1 MPAPV
6 CKGQVSYKKTP
17 GVLEFGNGALKFTPK
32 GASAPTVRVP
42 NSDVSTILCS
52 KESSPQVRLKVVL
65 YSGGDGHNFTFTLPH
80 DDAVAEREHFK
91 TELTAVIARN
101 RNAHATSAPISAAP
115 LPVSALAGSS
125 LSAAPS
131 PTSSAPPTPRA
142 SQFAPG
148 PIHSRAASIV
158 NGTERASTPVIVGN
172 DPAVDFRIRK
182 KVLLAN
188 PDLAALHRELVM
200 TRQITEAEFWE
211 GREHLLHAEAS
222 MQSQKRGKSGQLVDP
237 RPQTIDGEAKIVI
250 TPQLV
255 HDIFDEY
262 PIVQTAYAENV
273 PDKLSEAQFWKRYF
287 SSKLFHAHQASIRSS
302 ATQFVAK
309 EDPIFDKYLEKDD
322 DGLEP
327 RRPRTETVSML
338 VDLAT
343 TSEDHGEAGTTKDI
357 TMQAGRQKGAI
368 PLIRKFNDH
377 SERLLNAALGELPK
391 AKRRRLNN
399 AQEEYEAQIELD
411 DLRDEQT
418 SEGITLA
425 MQDRQ
430 RYYEGIASQSAVED
444 TPPIRANPRGLA
456 ASIQDWSNSLASL
469 RIVRGPSDAAL
480 MSMTQNVMQRL
491 TVKAQKNDF
500 PPDLFR
506 QMASCQT
513 AANEF
518 LRQFWG
524 SLYPRAGDQPAAGNP
539 NPAQRAAKAAKMAN
553 FLARTPEKVDALVR
567 QAEEM
572 GADAKRVR
580 VALQPVLN
588 AVERALSVH
597 KARMAAWPGGGGV
610 GAGSRSGTPR

>member
-1 MPAPV
+1 
-6 CKGQVSYKKTP
+6 
-17 GVLEFGNGALKFTPK
+17 
-32 GASAPTVRVP
+32 
-42 NSDVSTILCS
+42 
-52 KESSPQVRLKVVL
+52 
-65 YSGGDGHNFTFTLPH
+65 
-80 DDAVAEREHFK
+80 
-91 TELTAVIARN
+91 
-101 RNAHATSAPISAAP
+101 
-115 LPVSALAGSS
+115 
-125 LSAAPS
+125 
-131 PTSSAPPTPRA
+131 
-142 SQFAPG
+142 
-148 PIHSRAASIV
+148 
-158 NGTERASTPVIVGN
+158 
-172 DPAVDFRIRK
+172 
-182 KVLLAN
+182 
-188 PDLAALHRELVM
+188 
-200 TRQITEAEFWE
+200 
-211 GREHLLHAEAS
+211 
-222 MQSQKRGKSGQLVDP
+222 MQNQKRGKSGQLVDP
-237 RPQTIDGEAKIVI
+237 KPQTIDGEAKIVI

-273 PDKLSEAQFWKRYF
+273 PEKLSEAQFWKRYF

-302 ATQFVAK
+302 AAQFVAK
-309 EDPIFDKYLEKDD
+309 EDAIFDKYLEKDD

-327 RRPRTETVSML
+327 RRPRTETVSLL
-338 VDLAT
+338 VDLTT

-357 TMQAGRQKGAI
+357 TMQAGRQRGAI

-391 AKRRRLNN
+391 AKRRKLNSG
-399 AQEEYEAQIELD
+399 QDEYESQIELD
-411 DLRDEQT
+411 DLRDEHA

-430 RYYEGIASQSAVED
+430 RYYEGIASQSAMEEAS
-444 TPPIRANPRGLA
+444 PMLANPRGLA
-456 ASIQDWSNSLASL
+456 ASVQDWSSSLANI

-480 MSMTQNVMQRL
+480 VSMTQNVMQRL

-524 SLYPRAGDQPAAGNP
+524 ALYPRAGDQSAPTSA
-539 NPAQRAAKAAKMAN
+539 NPAQRAAKAAKMAG

-580 VALQPVLN
+580 VALQPVLS
-588 AVERALSVH
+588 AVERALAVH
-597 KARMAAWPGGGGV
+597 KARLAAGPAGRGGGM
-610 GAGSRSGTPR
+610 GSRPGTPR